1 MNKPMQ
7 TDMRNLQIKIDPF
20 YQKVKLI
27 PNIIGLKNSAKT
39 AIVIISSILEARESR
54 GTHYFIE
61 DAE

>member
-7 TDMRNLQIKIDPF
+7 TDMRNLQIKIDHF

-39 AIVIISSILEARESR
+39 AIVIISATLEARESR
-54 GTHYFIE
+54 GTNYLIE